1 MSYKPVGLIYERR
14 LSLKNSIEIVFD
26 HNIYKAFWNNERPYK
41 TKTGYRCIQ
50 HRSRL
55 IFVATPKTLQS
66 NGRKSL
72 SNHTQALRVMCSCN
86 IF

>member
-55 IFVATPKTLQS
+55 IFVANTKDLAEQRAKEFIES
-66 NGRKSL
+66 HSGIEGYVFL
-72 SNHTQALRVMCSCN
+72 
-86 IF
+86 